1 MSVSQSILSA
11 VFSDESPAYRFPSEP
26 DPGDTVAIRIRVAK
40 DSASRVILLL
50 ESLTVGMLMVK
61 AKSDEFFDYYEAGL
75 FCNETEVS
83 YRFLIECPDGTR
95 IAYDKSGVRAD
106 EHNVPDSHPAYAFR
120 FIPGF
125 HVPAWAKGAVMY
137 QIFTDRFCNG
147 NPANDVV
154 DNEYY

>member
-40 DSASRVILLL
+40 DSASRVILLM

-61 AKSDEFFDYYEAGL
+61 AKSDEFFDYFEAGL

-106 EHNVPDSHPAYAFR
+106 EHNVPDSTRPTPSVSFPASMSL
-120 FIPGF
+120 PGPR
-125 HVPAWAKGAVMY
+125 VP
-137 QIFTDRFCNG
+137 
-147 NPANDVV
+147 
-154 DNEYY
+154 